1 MQSFKS
7 KFGTKFR
14 DLVCERRVKSKMRCS
29 LSKGNLQ
36 ISTMISFVN
45 IGLNQICDAVFEKRR
60 NMELSTEISF
70 VNAQN

>member
-1 MQSFKS
+1 MRCSLSKS

-14 DLVCERRVKSKMRCS
+14 DLVCQLRVKLRCS

-45 IGLNQICDAVFEKRR
+45 VGLNQICDAVFAKRR